1 MSGTMK
7 HKKAMGFA
15 ATAAVALT
23 MVSAGGANAVGS
35 RGVADQVH
43 PGSALAGAT
52 SPSTVVR
59 SARVAEAAAVAS
71 TCTYQSYAPS
81 TIVLGASTVKSTFSV
96 KVADCELGEWYV
108 GVYPF
113 QNDDPEDM
121 TGIASYQTP
130 TISLSPRSLSNAD
143 AGKHANAGVAAWAVD
158 DPIDAEPAGAG
169 GLPLTLQR
177 RATFGSTFNASEP
190 VKKGKNITIKATLAR
205 INWNGAKSLKYV
217 AYGKAKAQLQF
228 KADGTSTYKT
238 VKTIT
243 GASNGK
249 YSTTVKASKTGRWR
263 LFFAG
268 ISTTSSATS
277 ASDAVKVTS

>member
-23 MVSAGGANAVGS
+23 MMSAGGANAAS
-35 RGVADQVH
+35 TRGISEQVH
-43 PGSALAGAT
+43 PGSAGASVT
-52 SPSTVVR
+52 GMVR

-71 TCTYQSYAPS
+71 TCTYQSYAPNK
-81 TIVLGASTVKSTFSV
+81 IVLGASTVKATFSV
-96 KVADCELGEWYV
+96 KVTDCELGEWYV

-113 QNDDPEDM
+113 QNPDPEDM
-121 TGIASYQTP
+121 TGIASFQTP
-130 TISLSPRSLSNAD
+130 TISLNPRSLSNAD
-143 AGKHANAGVAAWAVD
+143 AGKHQNAGVDAWSVE
-158 DPIDAEPAGAG
+158 DPLDATPAGG
-169 GLPLTLQR
+169 VEPLTLQR

-205 INWNGAKSLKYV
+205 INWNGAKTLKYI

-228 KADGTSTYKT
+228 KADGASSYTT

-263 LFFAG
+263 LVFAG
-268 ISTTSSATS
+268 VSTTSAATS
-277 ASDAVKVTS
+277 TSDAVKVTN